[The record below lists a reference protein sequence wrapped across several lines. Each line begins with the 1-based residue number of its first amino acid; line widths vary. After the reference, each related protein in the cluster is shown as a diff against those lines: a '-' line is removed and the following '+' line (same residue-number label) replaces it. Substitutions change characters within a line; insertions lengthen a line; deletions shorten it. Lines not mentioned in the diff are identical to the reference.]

1 MVDDFPV
8 SNVPPV
14 QPSCRRRPW
23 RRLPPSPPCTVST
36 IEGMSLDVKAS
47 KSDLVARLHLDA
59 VTVQD
64 MARPSDSPFRH
75 MMYTMPD
82 ETSQHG
88 GLVHV
93 TYWESAGGVRRI
105 PPSWIADTSGE
116 RYDQVLDARV
126 STLQVRRPPSLKG
139 RIERVVC
146 DPAQVVW
153 ACCRITLLSTGRF
166 SSSTRATCLPPR
178 NRFLNGVHRCL
189 CAYRNVAADGSASVI
204 DGARQR
210 VRRQGHPILPGRD
223 EARHR
228 SARTGIGDEC
238 GRRRRGRLRAVGE
251 SPCVRPRPQAQ
262 GHPDEGL
269 ANVRTFRAG
278 AVGSVGDGHAGGH
291 VGACGQP

>member
-1 MVDDFPV
+1 MREVRVVKAFDSGPRAALHSTAAAPLLLLQRHGRRFSGPKRASRPTFVSSSPV
-8 SNVPPV
+8 VPPT
-14 QPSCRRRPW
+14 S
-23 RRLPPSPPCTVST
+23 LPPPCTVST

-105 PPSWIADTSGE
+105 PPSGIADTNGE

-146 DPAQVVW
+146 DPAQVLW
-153 ACCRITLLSTGRF
+153 
-166 SSSTRATCLPPR
+166 P
-178 NRFLNGVHRCL
+178 
-189 CAYRNVAADGSASVI
+189 
-204 DGARQR
+204 
-210 VRRQGHPILPGRD
+210 
-223 EARHR
+223 
-228 SARTGIGDEC
+228 
-238 GRRRRGRLRAVGE
+238 AVG
-251 SPCVRPRPQAQ
+251 
-262 GHPDEGL
+262 
-269 ANVRTFRAG
+269 
-278 AVGSVGDGHAGGH
+278 
-291 VGACGQP
+291 